1 MLWGGEAEPVMT
13 ASVSP
18 AFQKR
23 CGTPAAKWAVS
34 PGPAKRSGS
43 PATDV
48 ADPGRTATVIVS
60 DWRWW
65 TCIGGPRAGVDVL
78 EISRRSPESSRNVIR
93 LPCLSSIVRG

>member
-1 MLWGGEAEPVMT
+1 MLCGGEAEPVMT

-43 PATDV
+43 PAT
-48 ADPGRTATVIVS
+48 T
-60 DWRWW
+60 
-65 TCIGGPRAGVDVL
+65 
-78 EISRRSPESSRNVIR
+78 
-93 LPCLSSIVRG
+93 